1 MYFIIVGGGKIGYAL
16 AQLLL
21 EEEAEVVVVEK
32 DEEKAQKI
40 ANDLDIIAI
49 TDDATKEDIL
59 EQAGVRSADAVI
71 ALTESDEVN
80 IAIGMLAKEKGAKKV
95 VVRLAKTNYNKAVLD
110 KIGID
115 VAIHPEA
122 AAAAYIEEML
132 VKPDVLDL
140 AFLTKG
146 DAEIQELLVTKDSQF
161 CNKKVKQIDSEKSK
175 VVAVYI
181 NDKLTFPTPESV
193 LKDGNRVLVITQRK
207 ISEEGV

>member
-1 MYFIIVGGGKIGYAL
+1 MYFIIVGAGKIGYAL

-161 CNKKVKQIDSEKSK
+161 YNKKVKQIDSEKSK

-207 ISEEGV
+207 MSEEEV

>member
-59 EQAGVRSADAVI
+59 EEAGVRSADAVI

-80 IAIGMLAKEKGAKKV
+80 IAVGMLAKEKGAKKV
-95 VVRLAKTNYNKAVLD
+95 VARLAKTNYNKAVLD

-146 DAEIQELLVTKDSQF
+146 DAEIQELQVTKDSQF

-175 VVAVYI
+175 VVALYI
-181 NDKLTFPTPESV
+181 NNKLTFPTSETV
-193 LKDGNRVLVITQRK
+193 LREGNRVLIILQRK
-207 ISEEGV
+207 MVEDGN